1 MSEAETVSAKIE
13 TLGSKRGQGQR
24 ARSTR
29 KPNFVPLIIN
39 VKPLV
44 QPPNLRDMV
53 WGYLADDMQTL
64 RNNLKWIIWKRGANV
79 SHFCREMHKVGIK
92 VSRKGI
98 TQGGDRFSVQL
109 MYITTMALALRVPT
123 WLMIHPDIESIWDS
137 LDLD

>member
-1 MSEAETVSAKIE
+1 MSEATPGVTTFEN
-13 TLGSKRGQGQR
+13 LGGKLEGRQKASG
-24 ARSTR
+24 TR
-29 KPNFVPLIIN
+29 KPNFVPLIIK

-53 WGYLADDMQTL
+53 WGYLADDMQLL

-79 SHFCREMHKVGIK
+79 SHFCREMHKVGIM

-109 MYITTMALALRVPT
+109 QYITTMALALRVPT
-123 WLMIHPDIESIWDS
+123 WVMIHPDIASVWDS
-137 LDLD
+137 LNLD